1 MKVRDSMTKDPVT
14 CQAVDLI
21 SDVAGIMRS
30 KKIGGLPILDGD
42 KLVGIVTETDV
53 IRLLMTKG
61 PSDDLWLPS
70 PLEIIEL
77 PIREFFNWEH
87 TKKALSDIRNRK
99 ISEIMSHP
107 VITVDPDDDIETAAS
122 RMLEKKIDRLC
133 VVEKSHLIGIITRE
147 DIVWSL
153 AGGKDE

>member
-1 MKVRDSMTKDPVT
+1 MTKDPVT
-14 CQAVDLI
+14 CQAGDLI

-30 KKIGGLPILDGD
+30 KKIGGLPILEGER
-42 KLVGIVTETDV
+42 LVGIVTETD
-53 IRLLMTKG
+53 IIKLLMTKG

-87 TKKALSDIRNRK
+87 TKEALSDIRNKK
-99 ISEIMSHP
+99 ISDIMSTP
-107 VITVDPDDDIETAAS
+107 VITVSPDDDIETAAS
-122 RMLEKKIDRLC
+122 KMLNKKIDRLC
-133 VVEKSHLIGIITRE
+133 VVENGRLVGIITRE

-153 AGGKDE
+153 AGASDE